1 MKDLG
6 ARQARGLSVG
16 APARARERRGA
27 RSCAC
32 VRVGEPHGAYAHARR
47 TRGDCAALCVFN
59 NDSTSTAKQQNT
71 AYYAYSTQTRTTSL
85 NRLAQAAWAWRRPVT
100 TTRVD
105 GTQCTLAAAASGRTR
120 TQGRCRAYT
129 VVP

>member
-1 MKDLG
+1 MAVPDISRL
-6 ARQARGLSVG
+6 ACVVVVVIATIRGQGRELAHS
-16 APARARERRGA
+16 ERRVA
-27 RSCAC
+27 WHLASTI
-32 VRVGEPHGAYAHARR
+32 VYDQTERVPNG
-47 TRGDCAALCVFN
+47 
-59 NDSTSTAKQQNT
+59 TAKQQNT

-105 GTQCTLAAAASGRTR
+105 GTQCTLAAAASGRTS